1 MLRMIVSLSSCCT
14 FSGLWCIVWV
24 YFDETL
30 WSTYSAVKCMF
41 DTPFCTPLMAGGA
54 CPHNFLERSFPQKV
68 HAGADSVA
76 KSGGRCEIIGPLSFQ
91 HPKTLKF
98 HGISIGWR
106 RLKDSKMGFG
116 APCLNPTLPWT
127 MILGPVHAE
136 RWKFIDRFLA
146 QKRDTSRGA
155 LKWALVLNIRLDWR
169 VCVCLLL

>member
-1 MLRMIVSLSSCCT
+1 MKLFDLLIVQSSVWLILRSVHL
-14 FSGLWCIVWV
+14 
-24 YFDETL
+24 
-30 WSTYSAVKCMF
+30 
-41 DTPFCTPLMAGGA
+41 LMAGGA
-54 CPHNFLERSFPQKV
+54 CPHNFLERKLPAKIMERSGLRGKKR
-68 HAGADSVA
+68 GSVWN
-76 KSGGRCEIIGPLSFQ
+76 IGPLSFQ

-116 APCLNPTLPWT
+116 APCLNPTLLWT

-155 LKWALVLNIRLDWR
+155 LKWALVLNIRLDWH